1 MWKHMKTDC
10 TDPASLKL
18 STRRPNPHA
27 VLPVRWLLVAASK
40 MSSAYFM
47 FHKHYS
53 LRANGRLLIV
63 MEDLPVILNVKD
75 GFHHDLNANV
85 NVELRAPTLPCI
97 IWDCEFYYQHFLILK
112 KVVNGL
118 PSARSSYWPAKTQPS
133 AEKNLTDCL
142 MCWNHQ
148 PFNTRQRLKLCYH
161 IENISYNVFFSE
173 MFTTLFV
180 AQNLS

>member
-1 MWKHMKTDC
+1 MPGDFIIRKIQNIEMWKHMKTDC

-47 FHKHYS
+47 FHIHYS

-112 KVVNGL
+112 KSSKWFTFSKKFLLDCQDAAICREESDRLFDVLESSTLQYKTKIKAML
-118 PSARSSYWPAKTQPS
+118 PYRK
-133 AEKNLTDCL
+133 
-142 MCWNHQ
+142 H
-148 PFNTRQRLKLCYH
+148 
-161 IENISYNVFFSE
+161 
-173 MFTTLFV
+173 
-180 AQNLS
+180 